1 MCGPTKMRVK
11 DPFQQSLV
19 PLNQRCGPKEI
30 RVKDS
35 FHNITTLFLYYQFID
50 RKKKKEKNKLE
61 FKIQN
66 KIKR

>member
-1 MCGPTKMRVK
+1 MRVK

-50 RKKKKEKNKLE
+50 RKKKKKKTKLE